1 MEEKQQPTYAQA
13 VNELESIVQK
23 MQSPDCGID
32 NLRQLTSRALEMLKI
47 CKDKLTKTD
56 EELKR
61 ILAEIEN
68 EQ

>member
-1 MEEKQQPTYAQA
+1 MEENNQPTYAQA
-13 VNELESIVQK
+13 IAELEQIVQK

-32 NLRQLTSRALEMLKI
+32 NLRQLTSRALQLLKL
-47 CKDKLTKTD
+47 CKAKLTTTD

-61 ILAEIEN
+61 ILAEIET